1 MNTSLSSVLMFAAF
15 PAISVVL
22 GALVTLVRTPS
33 AKLRSAVQHLAA
45 GVIFCVLATEL
56 LPDLVHRHMPW
67 VTLMGFSI
75 GVAVMLA
82 VKWAGDQGEKGES
95 ARSSRGLLSAMGVDV
110 ALDGM
115 LIGLSFAAGE
125 RQGLLLTIA
134 LVLEL
139 FFLGVSCSTSLGSR
153 GKTKWAIGLACIGLA
168 VALLAGAGAGAV
180 LLSRVWPVYVDGLLA
195 FGVAALLYLV
205 TEELLVEAHEESE
218 TPIQTAMFFLGFI
231 GLFTLDMLI

>member
-1 MNTSLSSVLMFAAF
+1 MFAVF

-22 GALVTLVRTPS
+22 GALVTFVRTPS
-33 AKLRSAVQHLAA
+33 AKLRSAVQHMAA

-67 VTLMGFSI
+67 ATLMGFSI

-82 VKWAGDQGEKGES
+82 FKWAGDQGEKGES

-139 FFLGVSCSTSLGSR
+139 FFSVSLAPRRLAVEGKPSGRSDWCALGSLWR
-153 GKTKWAIGLACIGLA
+153 CSP
-168 VALLAGAGAGAV
+168 V
-180 LLSRVWPVYVDGLLA
+180 RVPVRSYSAASGQSMLMDCWPSA
-195 FGVAALLYLV
+195 
-205 TEELLVEAHEESE
+205 
-218 TPIQTAMFFLGFI
+218 
-231 GLFTLDMLI
+231 